1 MTLFTTS
8 LQIKIPVAKL
18 YDQRARLKT
27 KQAIPKL
34 PLEDVCTVVIM
45 MTRKKN
51 YKNKGRK

>member
-45 MTRKKN
+45 MT
-51 YKNKGRK
+51 